1 MRKERQCQ
9 RCVLVKMDCFIEKN
23 ISCENCVDCSDNIVA
38 KLEKKFNC
46 CLKSNNDTDK
56 PHGSVSILH
65 SNPHQITVRFYDDI
79 KKLKPANKGGIKKL
93 SKIPSE
99 SEIMIAI

>member
-1 MRKERQCQ
+1 
-9 RCVLVKMDCFIEKN
+9 
-23 ISCENCVDCSDNIVA
+23 
-38 KLEKKFNC
+38 
-46 CLKSNNDTDK
+46 
-56 PHGSVSILH
+56 VSILH

>member
-1 MRKERQCQ
+1 
-9 RCVLVKMDCFIEKN
+9 MDCFIEKN
-23 ISCENCVDCSDNIVA
+23 ISCENCVDCSDAIVA

-65 SNPHQITVRFYDDI
+65 EKNNHKITVRFYDDI
-79 KKLKPANKGGIKKL
+79 KKLISHNKGGIQKL
-93 SKIPSE
+93 SKIPTE
-99 SEIMIAI
+99 SEIKKAI